1 MGGTAIRAF
10 AFLMIWGLA
19 GIASAVD
26 PPARLST
33 DREILLDSPDG
44 TPIGQLDRGTEVR
57 VVGEAGTW
65 AKVVVYGWVPKAS
78 LATDTDADAAQE
90 HPAGN
95 GFAYSHLVLTPRILG
110 TQIQGQV
117 TNFTGRAWVSV
128 SFVLTAEG
136 QDGAPLDSTYVT
148 LNDLAPESKTDFKA
162 CLLTT
167 RKDDIARLELRYQSG
182 R

>member
-1 MGGTAIRAF
+1 MGGTAIHAF

-19 GIASAVD
+19 GIAGAVD

-44 TPIGQLDRGTEVR
+44 TPIGQLDRGAEVR

-110 TQIQGQV
+110 TQIHGQV
-117 TNFTGRAWVSV
+117 TNFSGRAWASV
-128 SFVLTAEG
+128 SFLVTAFNQEEVR
-136 QDGAPLDSTYVT
+136 LDSTYVT
-148 LNDLAPESKTDFKA
+148 VSQVDAEETVKFA
-162 CLLTT
+162 AVLLTT
-167 RKDDIARLELRYQSG
+167 SRSDIARIELRYEGG